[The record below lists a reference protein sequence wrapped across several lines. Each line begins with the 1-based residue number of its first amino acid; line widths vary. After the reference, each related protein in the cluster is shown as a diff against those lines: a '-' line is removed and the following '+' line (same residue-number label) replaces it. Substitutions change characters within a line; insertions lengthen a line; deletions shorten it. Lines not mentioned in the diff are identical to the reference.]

1 MIYHCCQENR
11 RNAVAAHLTLNGID
25 YLEVL
30 DHDAPLGSPRQRT
43 LMLRLLKPVPV
54 TLDADNIVIT
64 GGERI
69 RDPKIEWI
77 GVADNL
83 IGLPVNADE
92 INYFSA
98 LTDPDHVLIIRTESD
113 GDFSDYCLSLQQ
125 SPVPGLNPPPPL
137 APINFDP
144 RLVSVNFSFKV
155 ECPSDFDCQENDQCD
170 EAPVSEPDINY
181 LAKDYASFR
190 QLILDRMSFL
200 LPDWKGRS
208 PADLGITIAELIAYM
223 GDELS
228 YWQDGVATEAYLNTA
243 RKRTSLR
250 RHALLVDYRISEG
263 RNARSWLQLDVS
275 GGPFELS
282 TLDLQFLT
290 RVEGLREPEDN
301 RIEPDSK
308 QHTEATLQNALVF
321 ELLQNTPLFEDHNE
335 ILFYTWGDQQCCLPK
350 GATHATLLG
359 HYPELAISGEIN
371 SSNVGQ
377 YLLFEEL
384 MGPNSGEIGDANPLH
399 RQVIKLTQGLLTTD
413 PLDNTEITEIHWHID
428 DALTFPLCISSE
440 NNTDPDNPLPLSD
453 VSIARG
459 NIILV
464 DHGKTIQESLGDVP
478 APWLYYP
485 QDETSQRCNPDQRI
499 PIPPRYLPKL
509 STSPLSHGAKAP
521 SPNIP
526 ANGTL
531 IPHVTEI
538 TPLIIELLGDDGLGS
553 EPWSIQ
559 ADLLNSNAADQHA
572 VVELDNEG
580 VASLRFGNDD
590 NGARPN
596 SGTRFE
602 ISYRFGNGPTG
613 NVGAESIQHIVTN
626 DGRVT
631 AVRNPLPAQGG
642 MAAET
647 PAQIRRRAP
656 QAFRTQLRA
665 VNSEDYT
672 HFTEAH
678 PNVQQAATTP
688 RWTGSWHTQT
698 ITVDRDGG
706 LPLDADF
713 EKQLAEGLERFRMA
727 GHDLNFNNPV
737 FVNLHLDIEVCVSRD
752 YFRNDIEQALLGVFN
767 SKQNADGSLGL
778 FHPDNF
784 SFGQTVYLSPYYAAT
799 RQVPGVSSVQ
809 ITRFSPQGDDD
820 PKPLSDGF
828 MKLGRLEIPRLENS
842 PNFPERG
849 VLNLTLLGGK

>member
-11 RNAVAAHLTLNGID
+11 RNAVAAHPTLNGID

-30 DHDAPLGSPRQRT
+30 DHDAPLDSPRQRT

-54 TLDADNIVIT
+54 TLVADNIVIA

-69 RDPKIEWI
+69 RNPNIEWI
-77 GVADNL
+77 GIADNL

-98 LTDPDHVLIIRTESD
+98 LTAPDHVLIIRTESD

-125 SPVPGLNPPPPL
+125 AVSPGLNPPPPL
-137 APINFDP
+137 PPLNFDP
-144 RLVSVNFSFKV
+144 RLVEVNFSFKV
-155 ECPSDFDCQENDQCD
+155 ECPSDFDCRINNECES
-170 EAPVSEPDINY
+170 EAVSEPDINY

-243 RKRTSLR
+243 RKRISLR

-263 RNARSWLQLDVS
+263 RNARSWLHLEVS

-282 TLDLQFLT
+282 NLGLQFLT
-290 RVEGLREPEDN
+290 QVEGLRDPEDN
-301 RIEPDSK
+301 RIEPNSK

-321 ELLQNTPLFEDHNE
+321 ELLKNTALIEDHND
-335 ILFYTWGDQQCCLPK
+335 IRFYTWGDQQCCIPK
-350 GATHATLLG
+350 GATQATLRG
-359 HYPELAISGEIN
+359 HYPELVITGEIN
-371 SSNVGQ
+371 ATNEGQ
-377 YLLFEEL
+377 YLLFEEV
-384 MGPNSGEIGDANPLH
+384 MGPNTGEAGDSNPSH

-413 PLDNTEITEIHWHID
+413 PLDGTEITEIMWHLD
-428 DALTFPLCISSE
+428 DALTFPLCISAE
-440 NNTDPDNPLPLSD
+440 INTDPDHPIPLSD
-453 VSIARG
+453 VSVARG

-464 DHGKTIQESLGDVP
+464 DHGQTIQESLGDVP

-485 QDETSQRCNPDQRI
+485 KDETTQRCNSEQRI
-499 PIPPRYLPKL
+499 PIPPRYQPTF
-509 STSPLSHGAKAP
+509 STSPLTHGAHAP
-521 SPNIP
+521 T
-526 ANGTL
+526 ANLSANDALVPDL
-531 IPHVTEI
+531 IDVS
-538 TPLIIELLGDDGLGS
+538 PLIVELLGDDGLGP

-559 ADLLNSNAADQHA
+559 ADLFNSNAADQHA
-572 VVELDNEG
+572 VVELDDEG
-580 VASLRFGNDD
+580 IASLRFGNDE

-596 SGTRFE
+596 SGTSFGVV
-602 ISYRFGNGPTG
+602 YRFGNGPTG
-613 NVGAESIQHIVTN
+613 NVGAESIKHLVSN
-626 DGRVT
+626 DGRVI
-631 AVRNPLPAQGG
+631 AVRNPLPAKGG
-642 MAAET
+642 VAPET
-647 PAQIRRRAP
+647 PSQIRRRAP

-665 VNSEDYT
+665 VSAEDYT
-672 HFTEAH
+672 DFTEAH
-678 PNVQQAATTP
+678 SGVQQAATTP

-706 LPLDADF
+706 HPIDASF
-713 EKQLAEGLERFRMA
+713 EKQLSEGLERYRMA

-737 FVNLHLDIEVCVSRD
+737 FVNLQLEIEVCVSRD
-752 YFRNDIEQALLGVFN
+752 YFRSDIEQALLEIFH
-767 SKQNADGSLGL
+767 SKQNADGGQGL

-799 RQVPGVSSVQ
+799 REVPGVSSVQ
-809 ITRFSPQGDDD
+809 ITRFTRQGDDD

-828 MKLGRLEIPRLENS
+828 MKLGRLEIPRLDNN
-842 PNFPERG
+842 PNFPEHG
-849 VLNLTLLGGK
+849 LLTLTLLGGK